1 MLVIEALF
9 LFGIEQNETNIF
21 CGFTTAFLHCAFLC
35 TISWVFFEGK
45 ANEHGQGGNCEQN
58 YFKKKLLP
66 PPKDIQYIVKLETV
80 RMDLKLKIF

>member
-58 YFKKKLLP
+58 YLQKKKLLP
-66 PPKDIQYIVKLETV
+66 SPRDIHTIYIVKLETI
-80 RMDLKLKIF
+80 RMDL